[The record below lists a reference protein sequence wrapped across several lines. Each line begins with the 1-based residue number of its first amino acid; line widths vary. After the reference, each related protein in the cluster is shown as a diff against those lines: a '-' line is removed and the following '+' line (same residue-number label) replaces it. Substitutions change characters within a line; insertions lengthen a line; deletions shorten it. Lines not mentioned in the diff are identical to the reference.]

1 MLLGEPFGEGFHLE
15 NKASGI
21 AVSMS
26 IHFDGRRW
34 RPVLRYSVA
43 GSRKGRGVISTKADY
58 LHPQVAI
65 NEGLKHMLEILSD
78 ADVTQKKV
86 MLLWA
91 RQVNRAAWEGISDE
105 RRASMYEAEAA
116 SIMGSKKPR

>member
-1 MLLGEPFGEGFHLE
+1 
-15 NKASGI
+15 
-21 AVSMS
+21 
-26 IHFDGRRW
+26 
-34 RPVLRYSVA
+34 
-43 GSRKGRGVISTKADY
+43 
-58 LHPQVAI
+58 
-65 NEGLKHMLEILSD
+65 MLEILSD

-105 RRASMYEAEAA
+105 KRASMYEAEAA